1 VEPKKMTRR
10 SFMLK
15 GAAASLAA
23 IGLTTGYSFFVER
36 YWFQIKEVTLT
47 LTRLPMEFAGLR
59 LIQFSDVHLGRYFS
73 LKRLEEITRKIEL
86 LQPDI
91 LCFTGDLFDAMNG
104 NPSDKIIPILS
115 KLKAPY
121 GKFAVLGNHDHRSGS
136 KTVTELLES
145 CGFRVLINE
154 RDLVKRAGQHIQI
167 VGVDEILYGRPDLS
181 AALGDNAEQPFTLL
195 LAHEPDYADYA
206 SGFPIDLQISGHSH
220 GGQIRLPIL
229 GALFTPKYGQ
239 KYVQGL
245 YKVKDSQLLVYTNR
259 GIGTTQLPFRLFCR
273 PELTVFTLQRLS
285 L

>member
-1 VEPKKMTRR
+1 
-10 SFMLK
+10 
-15 GAAASLAA
+15 
-23 IGLTTGYSFFVER
+23 
-36 YWFQIKEVTLT
+36 
-47 LTRLPMEFAGLR
+47 

-73 LKRLEEITRKIEL
+73 LKRLEEITSKIEH

-104 NPSDKIIPILS
+104 YPNDKIIPILS

-121 GKFAVLGNHDHRSGS
+121 GKFAVLGNHDYRSGK
-136 KTVTELLES
+136 KTVTNLLES

-154 RDLVKRAGQHIQI
+154 RDLVKRAGKHIQM
-167 VGVDEILYGRPDLS
+167 VGVDEILHGQPDLS
-181 AALGDNAEQPFTLL
+181 AALGDNPEQLFTIL
-195 LAHEPDYADYA
+195 LAHEPDYADHA

-229 GALFTPKYGQ
+229 GALFTPEYGQ

-245 YKVKDSQLLVYTNR
+245 YKVKDSSLLVYTNR

-273 PELTVFTLQRLS
+273 PELTVFTLQV
-285 L
+285 